1 MLASDDTIAAI
12 ATARGGARG
21 IVRLSGPDSFAVL
34 GGVLDGGFAGDE
46 PAGRRA
52 MLALGGGVLLPVGV
66 MTFGAGRS
74 YTGQRSAEILTVGQA
89 GLLERVLGACLDAGA
104 RLASPGE
111 FSARAYLHGN
121 LSLAEAE
128 GIAARIGAR
137 RDAELD
143 AADRLRSGAF
153 GDRCGALADRVADV
167 LALVEAGIDFTDQED
182 VVAIDAETL
191 RAELAAVDAE
201 IVALVGAD
209 AARERP
215 GELPS
220 VVLVGPP
227 NAGKSTLF
235 NALLGRERAATGD
248 EAGTTRDAIAEEMEL
263 AGVGGAGERVRLVDL
278 PGLDDREAG
287 GVGAGASA
295 QEAARLAIET
305 SDLLIA
311 CDPEGR
317 FEEVRD
323 LGHRA
328 VLRVRTKGDLV
339 AASGADA
346 AVGKEAGLAVC
357 AIDGWH
363 LDLLKEAIADAA
375 FAESGGAGLI
385 PRHRR
390 ALLAALDEVR
400 AVADGMGMGEP
411 EMVAAGLR
419 RALDEIGAVAGRVT
433 PDEVIGRVFASFCVG
448 K

>member
-12 ATARGGARG
+12 ASARGGARG

-34 GGVLDGGFAGDE
+34 ARVLDGGFAGDE
-46 PAGRRA
+46 PAARRG
-52 MLALGGGVLLPVGV
+52 MLALGGGALLPVGV

-89 GLLERVLGACLDAGA
+89 GVLDRVLGACLDAGA
-104 RLASPGE
+104 RHASPGE

-153 GDRCGALADRVADV
+153 GDRCGALADRVAGV

-191 RAELAAVDAE
+191 EADLAAVDAE
-201 IVALVGAD
+201 IVAMVGAD

-220 VVLVGPP
+220 AVLVGPP

-235 NALLGRERAATGD
+235 NALLGRERAATGH

-278 PGLDDREAG
+278 PGLDDRDAG

-295 QEAARLAIET
+295 QEAARLAIEA

-311 CDPEGR
+311 CDPAGR

-339 AASGADA
+339 AASEPGL

-375 FAESGGAGLI
+375 LADGGGAGLI

-390 ALLAALDEVR
+390 ALLAALGEVR